1 MSDEST
7 ERALPDGRTEY
18 GGEYG
23 RRLVCNEVVEQEVEH
38 DRNGGEAV

>member
-7 ERALPDGRTEY
+7 ERALPDGRT

-23 RRLVCNEVVEQEVEH
+23 RRLACNEVVEQEVEH